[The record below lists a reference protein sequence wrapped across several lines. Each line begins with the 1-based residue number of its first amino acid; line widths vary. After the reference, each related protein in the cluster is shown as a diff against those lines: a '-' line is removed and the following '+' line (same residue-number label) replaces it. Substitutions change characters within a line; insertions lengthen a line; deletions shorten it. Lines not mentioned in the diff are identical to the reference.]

1 MKTTYTTL
9 QGVAIGLLANG
20 IMPFFKGIVDLAS
33 CAAILIALGILYLIE
48 ERE

>member
-20 IMPFFKGIVDLAS
+20 IMPFFNGIVDLAS
-33 CAAILIALGILYLIE
+33 CGAILVALGILYLTE
-48 ERE
+48 QQ